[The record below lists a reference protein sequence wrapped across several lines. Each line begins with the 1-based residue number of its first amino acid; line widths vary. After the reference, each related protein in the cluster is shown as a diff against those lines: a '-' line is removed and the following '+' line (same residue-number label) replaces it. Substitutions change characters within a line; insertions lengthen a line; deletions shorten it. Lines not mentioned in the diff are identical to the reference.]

1 MGNGLVMRCPKCGF
15 EFSTSEGVGFLFP
28 MVYKETIQKAK
39 NGELGDELKGFF
51 EKNPHG
57 AINAESVTLCCD
69 QCGALSIG
77 KDLTMYIPK
86 DSQDQDSAENRSY
99 IFERELESDYR
110 EVMKYP
116 HKCEKCGGDM
126 HRVKWSEVLKCPD
139 CKVTMEEVTRILWD

>member
-1 MGNGLVMRCPKCGF
+1 MGSGMNMRCPKCGF
-15 EFSTSEGVGFLFP
+15 EFSRFEGVGMFFP

-39 NGELGDELKGFF
+39 NGELGEELKCFF
-51 EKNPHG
+51 EKNPQG
-57 AINAESVTLCCD
+57 VLNAEQVTLCCD
-69 QCGALSIG
+69 QCGALSG
-77 KDLTMYIPK
+77 NMDLTMYIPK
-86 DSQDQDSAENRSY
+86 NSQDQDSAENRSY

-139 CKVTMEEVTRILWD
+139 CKVEMEVSGLMCWD